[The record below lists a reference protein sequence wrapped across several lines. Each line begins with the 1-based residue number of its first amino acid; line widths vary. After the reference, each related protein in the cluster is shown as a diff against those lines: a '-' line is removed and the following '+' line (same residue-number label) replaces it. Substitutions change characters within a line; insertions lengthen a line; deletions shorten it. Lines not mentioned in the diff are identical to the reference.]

1 MQQAPLL
8 APAAEVDGGVPP
20 AVAKEFYGLN
30 AAYSH
35 VTSTLS
41 LLLEDPE
48 LSEAQKAML
57 RLHLQQSSHMQ
68 HQLATWE
75 EPPPGVLTLMPPADA
90 EAGAAVDAD
99 IADADADT
107 DADADAFA
115 AAAAADG
122 DAMET
127 TAAAPIGV
135 PVFGSCVAPCSAA
148 AKWAAEEP
156 AKGSRRWV
164 TSRGFELLPPL
175 RRSQTAPKVAVL
187 RANSSVN
194 LYTKSQSAQEVEA
207 AAVARRTV
215 MRGNTDTILN
225 QSDERID
232 RLREGLRTMF
242 REHVPPQPP
251 ARKPPSFWRG
261 RGSGGA
267 TIGGATSAL
276 SLARAGKRVPP
287 AAGAAPPAG
296 TAEPMSLGHTAV
308 GQMATSLR
316 RISRP

>member
-1 MQQAPLL
+1 M
-8 APAAEVDGGVPP
+8 
-20 AVAKEFYGLN
+20 
-30 AAYSH
+30 
-35 VTSTLS
+35 TSTLS

-68 HQLATWE
+68 YQLAAWE
-75 EPPPGVLTLMPPADA
+75 EPPPGTLMLHGPTDA
-90 EAGAAVDAD
+90 EAGEAVDAEIAD
-99 IADADADT
+99 VDADADADAG
-107 DADADAFA
+107 ADADAA
-115 AAAAADG
+115 ANG
-122 DAMET
+122 DDSMET
-127 TAAAPIGV
+127 TAAAPAAP
-135 PVFGSCVAPCSAA
+135 PVFGGCRGGAAPCSAA

-156 AKGSRRWV
+156 TKGSRRWAN
-164 TSRGFELLPPL
+164 SSLPPLL
-175 RRSQTAPKVAVL
+175 RRSQTAPKVVVL

-194 LYTKSQSAQEVEA
+194 LYTKSPQEVEA
-207 AAVARRTV
+207 AAVARRPV

-251 ARKPPSFWRG
+251 RKPPSFWRG
-261 RGSGGA
+261 RSA
-267 TIGGATSAL
+267 PTIGGATSAL

-287 AAGAAPPAG
+287 PAGAAPPPGA
-296 TAEPMSLGHTAV
+296 AEPMSLGVDADADAVAGASPTPGRMV
-308 GQMATSLR
+308 GQIASSLR